1 MRKFHGQNNWQVHG
15 PRFLEGCLEGIIDVT
30 RVVCPFGI
38 FNFIIELYFFVYF
51 LESIQSYCFTVDL
64 NASVLGPNF

>member
-38 FNFIIELYFFVYF
+38 FNFIIELYFFIDWKVSN
-51 LESIQSYCFTVDL
+51 LI
-64 NASVLGPNF
+64 VLRLI

>member
-30 RVVCPFGI
+30 RVVYSFGI
-38 FNFIIELYFFVYF
+38 FNFIIELYFFIDWKVSN
-51 LESIQSYCFTVDL
+51 LI
-64 NASVLGPNF
+64 VLRLI